1 MSSLFKTSL
10 EKRSEI
16 QGELPSCSSAPSL
29 SHYPVSD
36 MPEPD
41 DVLLELDQVSKV
53 FEKNLRALD
62 GISFRMVKGEFLFI
76 VGPNLAGKTTLLK
89 LITSEEKPTEGKVVF
104 DGFDSRKMKRKQLP
118 LLRRK
123 MGRILQDFRLIND
136 MNVFDNLALALR
148 ILGGKE
154 RSIKDKVGEVLEM
167 VGLPGKGRSFPA
179 SLSSAEEQKAV
190 IARAIIKD
198 PLLLLADEPTL
209 NLDEES
215 SEEIMKLLKQIN
227 LLGTAVLVTTHDY
240 RWGGEKSARIIEMRE
255 GRFI

>member
-1 MSSLFKTSL
+1 VASLFKTSV
-10 EKRSEI
+10 ENRSEI
-16 QGELPSCSSAPSL
+16 QGELPSCSSVPSL
-29 SHYPVSD
+29 SHYPISD

-41 DVLLELDQVSKV
+41 DVLLELNQVSKV

-62 GISFRMVKGEFLFI
+62 RISFRMVKGEFLFI

-104 DGFDSRKMKRKQLP
+104 GGFDSWKMKRKQLP

-123 MGRILQDFRLIND
+123 MGRILQDSRLINY
-136 MNVFDNLALALR
+136 MNLFDNLALALR
-148 ILGGKE
+148 ILGRKE
-154 RSIKDKVGEVLEM
+154 RSIKERVGEVLEM
-167 VGLPGKGRSFPA
+167 VGLPGRDRSFPA
-179 SLSSAEEQKAV
+179 GLSSAEEQKAI

-209 NLDEES
+209 NLDGES

-227 LLGTAVLVTTHDY
+227 LLGTAVLVTTHDQ
-240 RWGGEKSARIIEMRE
+240 RLCNKNSARIIRMRE